1 MFKEKLNDQ
10 EWSNSKR
17 KMSRNDRVMS
27 QFERLESKNKRNSK
41 IMNFRLG
48 IGKGQYLRAFPKHE
62 GENLHTSIILEMNNP
77 LHLNE
82 SECKSDRLN

>member
-1 MFKEKLNDQ
+1 
-10 EWSNSKR
+10 
-17 KMSRNDRVMS
+17 MS

-41 IMNFRLG
+41 TMNFRLG

-77 LHLNE
+77 LHGN
-82 SECKSDRLN
+82 NVI

>member
-1 MFKEKLNDQ
+1 
-10 EWSNSKR
+10 
-17 KMSRNDRVMS
+17 MS
-27 QFERLESKNKRNSK
+27 QFERLESKNKRNLK

-77 LHLNE
+77 LQ
-82 SECKSDRLN
+82 

>member
-1 MFKEKLNDQ
+1 
-10 EWSNSKR
+10 
-17 KMSRNDRVMS
+17 MS

-77 LHLNE
+77 LQLNGE
-82 SECKSDRLN
+82 LATNVSRRLFLEKKT

>member
-1 MFKEKLNDQ
+1 
-10 EWSNSKR
+10 
-17 KMSRNDRVMS
+17 MSRNDRIMS

-48 IGKGQYLRAFPKHE
+48 IGEGQYLRAFPKHE

-77 LHLNE
+77 LQLNGE
-82 SECKSDRLN
+82 LATNVSRRLFLEKKT

>member
-1 MFKEKLNDQ
+1 
-10 EWSNSKR
+10 
-17 KMSRNDRVMS
+17 MS

-48 IGKGQYLRAFPKHE
+48 IGEGQYLRAFPKHE

-77 LHLNE
+77 LHLLIKINI
-82 SECKSDRLN
+82 LFNII

>member
-1 MFKEKLNDQ
+1 
-10 EWSNSKR
+10 
-17 KMSRNDRVMS
+17 MS

-48 IGKGQYLRAFPKHE
+48 IGEGQYLRAFPKHE

-77 LHLNE
+77 LQLG
-82 SECKSDRLN
+82 

>member
-1 MFKEKLNDQ
+1 
-10 EWSNSKR
+10 
-17 KMSRNDRVMS
+17 MSRNDQIMS

-77 LHLNE
+77 LQRGIGDKMTGIIRFNII
-82 SECKSDRLN
+82 

>member
-1 MFKEKLNDQ
+1 
-10 EWSNSKR
+10 
-17 KMSRNDRVMS
+17 MSRNDQIMS

-77 LHLNE
+77 LQQVKL
-82 SECKSDRLN
+82 KVMQI

>member
-1 MFKEKLNDQ
+1 
-10 EWSNSKR
+10 
-17 KMSRNDRVMS
+17 MS

-77 LHLNE
+77 LQQYI
-82 SECKSDRLN
+82 KSYKTVKTQIKQKRG

>member
-1 MFKEKLNDQ
+1 
-10 EWSNSKR
+10 
-17 KMSRNDRVMS
+17 MSRNDRIMS

-48 IGKGQYLRAFPKHE
+48 ISRGQYLRAFPKHE

-77 LHLNE
+77 LQQSKNVDFI
-82 SECKSDRLN
+82 KSYKLVKTHIKQKKG

>member
-1 MFKEKLNDQ
+1 
-10 EWSNSKR
+10 
-17 KMSRNDRVMS
+17 MSRNDRVMS

-77 LHLNE
+77 LQQYI
-82 SECKSDRLN
+82 KSYKTVKTQIKQKRG

>member
-1 MFKEKLNDQ
+1 
-10 EWSNSKR
+10 
-17 KMSRNDRVMS
+17 MSRNDQIMS

-48 IGKGQYLRAFPKHE
+48 IGRGQYLRAFPKDE

-77 LHLNE
+77 LQRQN
-82 SECKSDRLN
+82 DGNNTI

>member
-1 MFKEKLNDQ
+1 
-10 EWSNSKR
+10 
-17 KMSRNDRVMS
+17 MSRNDQIMS

-48 IGKGQYLRAFPKHE
+48 IGEGQYLRAFPKHE

-77 LHLNE
+77 LQLQ
-82 SECKSDRLN
+82 RLMRLLIKINTLFNII

>member
-1 MFKEKLNDQ
+1 
-10 EWSNSKR
+10 
-17 KMSRNDRVMS
+17 MSRNDQIMS

-48 IGKGQYLRAFPKHE
+48 IGEGQYLRAFPKHE

-77 LHLNE
+77 LQLNGE
-82 SECKSDRLN
+82 LATNVSRRLFLEKKT